1 MALKILCG
9 IALLLGA
16 VGCFSGYRSKK
27 IMLPAWSFL
36 VGAAGGWCLI
46 RPEENEI
53 SMQILTIALMVV
65 MGVALAVLVVKV
77 GGDSIAVY
85 NGVLFAVAGIALLI
99 VLQNGIN
106 PKVPF
111 KPEFVGPAMI
121 IIGVSIFAGLISLYF
136 RRSMTIIST
145 ALSGACVL
153 LVATP
158 CIYGIYPTTTKYLVL
173 ILFISLATAGL
184 FVQNKTAEL
193 K

>member
-1 MALKILCG
+1 MAVKLLCAMALLI
-9 IALLLGA
+9 GA

-36 VGAAGGWCLI
+36 VGAAGGCCLI
-46 RPEENEI
+46 RPDGSDFLKEV
-53 SMQILTIALMVV
+53 LTIVLMLV

-99 VLQNGIN
+99 VLQGG
-106 PKVPF
+106 VDF
-111 KPEFVGPAMI
+111 RDEGFVGPAMI
-121 IIGVSIFAGLISLYF
+121 IIGVSIFVGLISFYF

-158 CIYGIYPTTTKYLVL
+158 HIYGINPTTTKIAGIVLVL
-173 ILFISLATAGL
+173 FIFLAIAGI

>member
-27 IMLPAWSFL
+27 IMLPAWSFF
-36 VGAAGGWCLI
+36 VGAAGGVCLA
-46 RPEENEI
+46 NVFKSEI
-53 SMQILTIALMVV
+53 VLTIALMVV

-99 VLQNGIN
+99 VLKGG
-106 PKVPF
+106 VDF
-111 KPEFVGPAMI
+111 SDEGFVGPAMI

-158 CIYGIYPTTTKYLVL
+158 WIYNINPTTTKYLVL
-173 ILFISLATAGL
+173 ILFIFLATAGL